1 MTISPERRKKTYNS
15 IICANASIWGA
26 MLDKLKSN
34 DVRRLGDPG
43 TPAFRVEKYPFYLL
57 NRLASRYNA
66 IITERLHGLDL
77 DIPFWRVLMI
87 LGEEA
92 PRSIGAIAEAAVIN
106 VSTMMRIIQRM
117 TEAGLITCRPRPD
130 DARVIEV
137 FLTGPGNAKLA
148 KARKLTAP
156 VYATA
161 ISGLSQGDFLALTGL
176 LDRVYR
182 NLTLPK
188 PQKQTQGR
196 ETRKRG
202 PQNSSDQTKK

>member
-1 MTISPERRKKTYNS
+1 
-15 IICANASIWGA
+15 
-26 MLDKLKSN
+26 MLDKLKTS
-34 DVRRLGDPG
+34 DARRLGDPG

-66 IITERLHGLDL
+66 IITERLRGLDL
-77 DIPFWRVLMI
+77 DVPFWRVLMI

-117 TEAGLITCRPRPD
+117 TEAGLVACRPRPD

-137 FLTGPGNAKLA
+137 FLTKPGNAKLA

-156 VYATA
+156 VYAAA
-161 ISGLSQGDFLALTGL
+161 ISGLSQGDFLALTTL
-176 LDRVYR
+176 LDRVYH
-182 NLTLPK
+182 NLTFPK
-188 PQKQTQGR
+188 PRKQALNRQR
-196 ETRKRG
+196 PKEIDAR
-202 PQNSSDQTKK
+202 